1 MGQDNLDYSDTAME
15 DCTTRLAEQIADG
28 FLATQALAVVLP
40 RFALSS
46 WTTLP
51 VPSSV
56 TSRVPVRFSRLRRH
70 CASTSLHLN
79 H

>member
-1 MGQDNLDYSDTAME
+1 MGQDILDYSDTAME
-15 DCTTRLAEQIADG
+15 DWERLAEQIADG
-28 FLATQALAVVLP
+28 CLATQALVVVLP

-46 WTTLP
+46 WTTLL

-56 TSRVPVRFSRLRRH
+56 TSRVPVRFPRPCRR
-70 CASTSLHLN
+70 CASASVHLN